1 MPSLLP
7 TAPPAPGTEDARQV
21 RAWVLYDWANSAFTT
36 VVVTALAG
44 PYITGIA
51 QDAVGESGTAL
62 SLGPL
67 DVPAT
72 AFFAY
77 CTALSVV
84 LQVVTLPL
92 LGALADR
99 AAITRLLLGVCTA
112 LGSGTTLL
120 LLAAGTGRHLLAGAL
135 FVLANVA
142 YGAAIVLYNAYLG
155 VLVSR
160 ERRDLVSSRGF
171 AWGYAGG
178 GLLLALDLALVTSA
192 ERVGLT
198 TGEAARLALASAG
211 LWWGG
216 FGLLAVARL
225 RPRVPVQPTGP
236 LEPGGAVAIA
246 VGVGALRGAVR
257 DLRRLPVTL
266 RFLLASLLYNDAIQ
280 AVIGLSTVFLT
291 QELYVRQGRP
301 ASEAT
306 SFLLA
311 LVLLIQF
318 VAVGGAVVFERV
330 ARATGTRR
338 AILVTLVLWIGVVVY
353 AYGALRTPT
362 QALFLGVAIALVL
375 GGSQA
380 LSRSLFSRL
389 VPAGR
394 EASFFGLYEVTQRGT
409 SWIGPAVFGTVVA
422 LTGSYRQAILSLVL
436 LLAAGIVGLLLTD
449 TDRGEREAVAFD
461 LVPAR

>member
-1 MPSLLP
+1 M
-7 TAPPAPGTEDARQV
+7 
-21 RAWVLYDWANSAFTT
+21 
-36 VVVTALAG
+36 
-44 PYITGIA
+44 
-51 QDAVGESGTAL
+51 
-62 SLGPL
+62 
-67 DVPAT
+67 
-72 AFFAY
+72 
-77 CTALSVV
+77 
-84 LQVVTLPL
+84 
-92 LGALADR
+92 
-99 AAITRLLLGVCTA
+99 
-112 LGSGTTLL
+112 
-120 LLAAGTGRHLLAGAL
+120 
-135 FVLANVA
+135 
-142 YGAAIVLYNAYLG
+142 
-155 VLVSR
+155 
-160 ERRDLVSSRGF
+160 
-171 AWGYAGG
+171 
-178 GLLLALDLALVTSA
+178 
-192 ERVGLT
+192 
-198 TGEAARLALASAG
+198 
-211 LWWGG
+211 
-216 FGLLAVARL
+216 
-225 RPRVPVQPTGP
+225 
-236 LEPGGAVAIA
+236 AIA

-338 AILVTLVLWIGVVVY
+338 AILVTLVLWIGVVAY

>member
-1 MPSLLP
+1 MPRLLP
-7 TAPPAPGTEDARQV
+7 AAPPAPAGEDTRQV
-21 RAWVLYDWANSAFTT
+21 RAWLLYDWANSGFVT

-44 PYITGIA
+44 PYITGVA
-51 QDAVGESGTAL
+51 QAAVGEQGTAL

-67 DVPAT
+67 AVPAT
-72 AFFAY
+72 AYFAY
-77 CTALSVV
+77 VSALSVV
-84 LQVVTLPL
+84 LQVLALPL
-92 LGALADR
+92 VGALADR
-99 AAITRLLLGVCTA
+99 ASVTRLLLGICCG

-120 LLAAGTGRHLLAGAL
+120 FLAAGTGRHLLAGAL
-135 FVLANVA
+135 FVVANVA
-142 YGAAIVLYNAYLG
+142 YGASIVLYNAYLG
-155 VLVSR
+155 VLVAR

-178 GLLLALDLALVTSA
+178 GLLLAVDLALVTSA
-192 ERVGLT
+192 ERLGLT
-198 TGEAARLALASAG
+198 TGEAVRLALASAG
-211 LWWGG
+211 LWWGA

-225 RPRVPVQPTGP
+225 RPRVPLQPAGEAT
-236 LEPGGAVAIA
+236 IA
-246 VGVGALRGAVR
+246 VGLTALREAVR

-266 RFLLASLLYNDAIQ
+266 RYLVASLLFNDAVQ
-280 AVIGLSTVFLT
+280 AVVGLSTVFLT

-301 ASEAT
+301 ADDAT

-318 VAVGGAVVFERV
+318 VAIGGAILFERV
-330 ARATGTRR
+330 ARQTGTKR
-338 AILVTLVLWIGVVVY
+338 AILVTLVLWVLVVLY
-353 AYGALRTPT
+353 AYAALQTTT
-362 QALFLGVAIALVL
+362 QAVFLGVAIALVL

-409 SWIGPAVFGTVVA
+409 SWMGPVVFGTVVA

-436 LLAAGIVGLLLTD
+436 LFAAGIVVLLLTD
-449 TDRGEREAVAFD
+449 TDRGEREAAAY
-461 LVPAR
+461 VP